1 MVLPG
6 NLIVLLHI
14 VNLQGA
20 GRERRTGRALPK
32 PTAQRKPFCW
42 TSPRAGVQCE
52 TQWEMSLHY
61 EEIESFWDEIC
72 IGRCSR
78 VGGSRAHK
86 HGRQEPRSEGV
97 MGSVQRGLVWPH
109 WLDLVLQ
116 TTQMASLT
124 LPSGVYRYDSMTA
137 RTDRNAGP
145 QLKKIINKKFKNKK
159 IKFHLFS
166 WT

>member
-1 MVLPG
+1 
-6 NLIVLLHI
+6 
-14 VNLQGA
+14 
-20 GRERRTGRALPK
+20 
-32 PTAQRKPFCW
+32 
-42 TSPRAGVQCE
+42 
-52 TQWEMSLHY
+52 
-61 EEIESFWDEIC
+61 
-72 IGRCSR
+72 
-78 VGGSRAHK
+78 
-86 HGRQEPRSEGV
+86 

-137 RTDRNAGP
+137 RTDRNSGP